1 MGVVDQPLFS
11 NPRGTAARE
20 HARLRAMRVELR
32 RQHRDAITAH
42 NRLLAEM
49 TEAQRVLQTVE
60 NRAFA
65 KLEKDPGVVKQ
76 AKTRA
81 AKADKDARAAG
92 ALEARLAGA
101 IEEVGR
107 AILALARDNE
117 PDLIREA
124 CDLYEEAA
132 HEAEAIRRA
141 AQRVTAKLNEATV
154 AARVVTSSVGNRALN
169 KTIHD
174 QLTVQ
179 QVVTDGPPGL
189 FHIEPRTGAL
199 T

>member
-1 MGVVDQPLFS
+1 MK
-11 NPRGTAARE
+11 
-20 HARLRAMRVELR
+20 VELR

-81 AKADKDARAAG
+81 AKAEKDARAAG

-101 IEEVGR
+101 VREVENEM
-107 AILALARDNE
+107 LALARENE

-124 CDLYEEAA
+124 CELYEEGTR
-132 HEAEAIRRA
+132 EAEAIRHA
-141 AQRVTAKLNEATV
+141 AQRATAKLNEATV
-154 AARVVTSSVGNRALN
+154 AAMTVTSSVGNRALN

-174 QLTVQ
+174 QLTVE
-179 QVVTDGPPGL
+179 QVITDGPPGL
-189 FHIEPRTGAL
+189 FRTDPSRRAS